1 MKNAFKL
8 AALSLVIA
16 VSAAACGGDSKKD
29 NGGDTTTVISD
40 SVTTVKTVDST
51 KTKTDTLL
59 LDSTK
64 QDTSRLK

>member
-29 NGGDTTTVISD
+29 KEGDTTTVISD